1 METNI
6 AVMLNAI
13 LPEISLALTAALVL
27 AVDLIFH
34 HRKLPR
40 RTLGAL
46 TAVGIVVSLMRVLIT
61 ANAAEP
67 GLTWGGMLRI
77 DPASNLFRGIFLVGA
92 LLTVLLAMES
102 ERFGS
107 KAEFY
112 ILLLVST
119 LGLSL
124 MASAADLILL
134 YLAME
139 TATLPLFILAGFMN
153 LEKKAVEAGLKYLLF
168 GAGTSAVMLYGFS
181 LLYGFS
187 GQTQIAGL
195 GAALAGAGNLPFV
208 IGILLVVV
216 GFGFK
221 LAAVPFHFWSPDV
234 YEGAPSIV
242 AGFLSTVSKAAGFA
256 VLMRFMGAFLPVQV
270 ATWTTI
276 ATIMAALSMTAGNL
290 LALAQKNFKR
300 MLAYSSIAQAG
311 YILVGVAGGWQ
322 LGASAVAYYLAV
334 YLFANIAAFAIS
346 FLVSPSFRRGQ
357 GEVEASGGEDIAS
370 LQGLHQR
377 SPGLALVLLVSLLSL
392 AGIPPFGGFVA
403 KLLAFNAAVQGNMAW
418 LAALGVANAVVG
430 LYYYLNVLRIAFTHP
445 EGEVEKIKLPA
456 MVTVVLVICVI
467 GIIVTGVVIAPLWNW
482 AGLAAGVLVP

>member
-1 METNI
+1 METN
-6 AVMLNAI
+6 VNLMLKAI
-13 LPEISLALTAALVL
+13 LPEITLVLTAALVL

-40 RTLGAL
+40 WLLGGL
-46 TAVGIVVSLMRVLIT
+46 TALGVVTSFTVGIIFSYP
-61 ANAAEP
+61 AESQVM
-67 GLTWGGMLRI
+67 WGGMLRI
-77 DPASNLFRGIFLVGA
+77 DQAGFLFRCILLCGAFL
-92 LLTVLLAMES
+92 TILLAMEND
-102 ERFGS
+102 RFGH

-112 ILLLVST
+112 ILLLIST

-124 MASAADLILL
+124 MADAADLIML

-208 IGILLVVV
+208 IGIILVVV

-234 YEGAPSIV
+234 YEGAPAIV
-242 AGFLSTVSKAAGFA
+242 AGFLSTASKAAGFI
-256 VLMRFMGAFLPVQV
+256 VLLRFIGAFLPVQV

-276 ATIMAALSMTAGNL
+276 AMVLAALSMTVGNL
-290 LALAQKNFKR
+290 LALAQKNLKR

-322 LGASAVAYYLAV
+322 LGAAAVTYYLAV
-334 YLFANIAAFAIS
+334 YLFANIAAFAVAGVVAKATGS
-346 FLVSPSFRRGQ
+346 
-357 GEVEASGGEDIAS
+357 EEIAS
-370 LQGLHQR
+370 MQGLDKR
-377 SPGLALVLLVSLLSL
+377 NRGLTLVLLVSLLSL

-403 KLLAFNAAVQGNMAW
+403 KLLVFNAAVQGNLAW
-418 LAALGVANAVVG
+418 LAGLGVANAVVG
-430 LYYYLNVLRIAFTHP
+430 LYYYLTVLRVAYSHP
-445 EGEVEKIKLPA
+445 EGEVEKIKLPV
-456 MVTVVLVICVI
+456 MVIVVLAICVI
-467 GIIVTGVVIAPLWNW
+467 GIIVTGVVISPLLNW
-482 AGLAAGVLVP
+482 AGLAAGALIP

>member
-13 LPEISLALTAALVL
+13 LPEISLAVTAALVL
-27 AVDLIFH
+27 IVDLIFH

-40 RTLGAL
+40 RLLGAL
-46 TAVGIVVSLMRVLIT
+46 TAAGIVVSFVRVLIT
-61 ANAAEP
+61 ANVAEP
-67 GLTWGGMLRI
+67 GLMWGGMLRI
-77 DPASNLFRGIFLVGA
+77 DPASTLFRCIFLVGA

-112 ILLLVST
+112 ILLLIST

-124 MASAADLILL
+124 MASAADLIML

-234 YEGAPSIV
+234 YEGAPAIV
-242 AGFLSTVSKAAGFA
+242 AGFLSTASKAAGFI
-256 VLMRFMGAFLPVQV
+256 VLLRFMGAFLPVQV

-276 ATIMAALSMTAGNL
+276 AMVLAALSMTAGNL

-346 FLVSPSFRRGQ
+346 FHCF
-357 GEVEASGGEDIAS
+357 
-370 LQGLHQR
+370 
-377 SPGLALVLLVSLLSL
+377 
-392 AGIPPFGGFVA
+392 PP
-403 KLLAFNAAVQGNMAW
+403 L
-418 LAALGVANAVVG
+418 
-430 LYYYLNVLRIAFTHP
+430 
-445 EGEVEKIKLPA
+445 
-456 MVTVVLVICVI
+456 
-467 GIIVTGVVIAPLWNW
+467 
-482 AGLAAGVLVP
+482 

>member
-13 LPEISLALTAALVL
+13 LPEITLAVTAALVL
-27 AVDLIFH
+27 ALDLIFH
-34 HRKLPR
+34 HRKLPHR
-40 RTLGAL
+40 LLGVLSA
-46 TAVGIVVSLMRVLIT
+46 AGVVVSFIRGIIYTVPPESQIL
-61 ANAAEP
+61 
-67 GLTWGGMLRI
+67 WGGMLRL
-77 DPASNLFRGIFLVGA
+77 DQAAFLFRCIFLAGA
-92 LLTVLLAMES
+92 FLTILLAMES

-124 MASAADLILL
+124 MAASADLIML

-168 GAGTSAVMLYGFS
+168 GATTSAVMLYGFS

-187 GQTQIAGL
+187 GQTQIAAL
-195 GAALAGAGNLPFV
+195 GAALAGVSNLPFV
-208 IGILLVVV
+208 IGIILVVV

-221 LAAVPFHFWSPDV
+221 ITAVPFHFWSPDV
-234 YEGAPSIV
+234 YEGAPAIV
-242 AGFLSTVSKAAGFA
+242 AGFLSTASKAAGFV
-256 VLMRFMGAFLPVQV
+256 VLLRFVGAFLPVQT

-276 ATIMAALSMTAGNL
+276 AMVLAALSMTAGNL

-311 YILVGVAGGWQ
+311 YILVGVAGGGQ

-334 YLFANIAAFAIS
+334 YLFANIAAFA
-346 FLVSPSFRRGQ
+346 VAGQ
-357 GEVEASGGEDIAS
+357 VARTTGSEDIAA
-370 LQGLHQR
+370 LQGLDKR
-377 SPGLALVLLVSLLSL
+377 NRGLALVLLVSLLSL
-392 AGIPPFGGFVA
+392 GGIPPFGGFVA
-403 KLLAFNAAVQGNMAW
+403 KLLVFNAAVWGGWAW
-418 LAALGVANAVVG
+418 LAGLGVANAVVG
-430 LYYYLNVLRIAFTHP
+430 LYYYLTVLRVAYTHP
-445 EGEVEKIKLPA
+445 EGEVEKLKLPVLVVA
-456 MVTVVLVICVI
+456 VLVICVI
-467 GIIVTGVVIAPLWNW
+467 GIIVTGVVIAPLLN
-482 AGLAAGVLVP
+482 LANLSVLSVLP

>member
-6 AVMLNAI
+6 PVMLNAI
-13 LPEISLALTAALVL
+13 LPEISLAVTAALVL
-27 AVDLIFH
+27 IVDLVFH

-40 RTLGAL
+40 RLLGMLSA
-46 TAVGIVVSLMRVLIT
+46 AGVVVAFIRGMIT
-61 ANAAEP
+61 AYPAESQVM
-67 GLTWGGMLRI
+67 WGGMLRI
-77 DPASNLFRGIFLVGA
+77 DQAGFLFHCIFLVGA
-92 LLTVLLAMES
+92 VLTILLAMES

-112 ILLLVST
+112 ILLLIST

-124 MASAADLILL
+124 MASAADLIML

-195 GAALAGAGNLPFV
+195 GAALVGAGNLPFV

-242 AGFLSTVSKAAGFA
+242 AGFLSTASKAAGFV
-256 VLMRFMGAFLPVQV
+256 VLLRFMGAFLPVQV

-276 ATIMAALSMTAGNL
+276 AMVLAAMSMTAGNL

-322 LGASAVAYYLAV
+322 LGCL
-334 YLFANIAAFAIS
+334 
-346 FLVSPSFRRGQ
+346 RG
-357 GEVEASGGEDIAS
+357 GVLSGGVFVRQHRRLCNII
-370 LQGLHQR
+370 
-377 SPGLALVLLVSLLSL
+377 PCFPLL
-392 AGIPPFGGFVA
+392 
-403 KLLAFNAAVQGNMAW
+403 
-418 LAALGVANAVVG
+418 
-430 LYYYLNVLRIAFTHP
+430 
-445 EGEVEKIKLPA
+445 
-456 MVTVVLVICVI
+456 
-467 GIIVTGVVIAPLWNW
+467 
-482 AGLAAGVLVP
+482 

>member
-1 METNI
+1 M
-6 AVMLNAI
+6 
-13 LPEISLALTAALVL
+13 
-27 AVDLIFH
+27 
-34 HRKLPR
+34 
-40 RTLGAL
+40 
-46 TAVGIVVSLMRVLIT
+46 IT
-61 ANAAEP
+61 AYPAEP
-67 GLTWGGMLRI
+67 QVMWGGMLRI
-77 DPASNLFRGIFLVGA
+77 DQAGFLFHCIFLVGA
-92 LLTVLLAMES
+92 FLTILLAMES

-112 ILLLVST
+112 ILLLIST

-124 MASAADLILL
+124 MASAADMIML

-195 GAALAGAGNLPFV
+195 GAALVGAGNLPFV

-242 AGFLSTVSKAAGFA
+242 AGFLSTASKAAGFI
-256 VLMRFMGAFLPVQV
+256 VLLRFMGAFLPVQV

-276 ATIMAALSMTAGNL
+276 AMVLAALSMTAGNL

-346 FLVSPSFRRGQ
+346 FLVSPPLGGGRGRSSLRSRRHRLLARAASTQSGSGAGLVGQPLIAGRHPALRRIRGQ
-357 GEVEASGGEDIAS
+357 AAG
-370 LQGLHQR
+370 LQRRRAGQ
-377 SPGLALVLLVSLLSL
+377 PGLAGRVGRGECGGGVVLLFD
-392 AGIPPFGGFVA
+392 G
-403 KLLAFNAAVQGNMAW
+403 
-418 LAALGVANAVVG
+418 
-430 LYYYLNVLRIAFTHP
+430 
-445 EGEVEKIKLPA
+445 
-456 MVTVVLVICVI
+456 
-467 GIIVTGVVIAPLWNW
+467 VTGGIFPP
-482 AGLAAGVLVP
+482 GGRGREDQAAGVGDGRVGDLRDRDHRDGGDRCAIIGLGGSGSGSGSYYP

>member
-6 AVMLNAI
+6 AVMMNAI
-13 LPEISLALTAALVL
+13 LPEISLAVTAALVL
-27 AVDLIFH
+27 IVDLIFH

-40 RTLGAL
+40 RLLGAL
-46 TAVGIVVSLMRVLIT
+46 SAAGVVVSFIRVLIT
-61 ANAAEP
+61 ANATEP
-67 GLTWGGMLRI
+67 SLMWGGMLRI
-77 DPASNLFRGIFLVGA
+77 DTASSLFLCIFMVGA
-92 LLTVLLAMES
+92 FLTILLAMES

-112 ILLLVST
+112 ILLLIST

-124 MASAADLILL
+124 MASAADMIML

-195 GAALAGAGNLPFV
+195 GVALVGAGNLPFV
-208 IGILLVVV
+208 IGVILVVV

-242 AGFLSTVSKAAGFA
+242 AGFLSTVSKAAGFI
-256 VLMRFMGAFLPVQV
+256 VLLRFISAFLPVQI
-270 ATWTTI
+270 ATWRTI
-276 ATIMAALSMTAGNL
+276 AMVLATLSMTAGNL

-334 YLFANIAAFAIS
+334 YLFANIAAFAIAGVVAKETGS
-346 FLVSPSFRRGQ
+346 
-357 GEVEASGGEDIAS
+357 EEIAS
-370 LQGLHQR
+370 LQGLDKR
-377 SPGLALVLLVSLLSL
+377 NRGLTLVLLVSLLSL

-403 KLLAFNAAVQGNMAW
+403 KLLVFNAAVQGNLAW
-418 LAALGVANAVVG
+418 LAGLGVANAVVG
-430 LYYYLNVLRIAFTHP
+430 LYYYLTVLRVAYSHP
-445 EGEVEKIKLPA
+445 EGEVEKIKLPPL
-456 MVTVVLVICVI
+456 VTAVLVLCVI
-467 GIIVTGVVIAPLWNW
+467 GIIVTGVIVAPLLDLSI
-482 AGLAAGVLVP
+482 LAARVFVP

>member
-1 METNI
+1 
-6 AVMLNAI
+6 MLNAI
-13 LPEISLALTAALVL
+13 LPEISLAITAGLVL

-40 RTLGAL
+40 RLLGTLSAAG
-46 TAVGIVVSLMRVLIT
+46 VVVSFIRGIIT
-61 ANAAEP
+61 AYPAGP
-67 GLTWGGMLRI
+67 QLMWGGMLRI
-77 DPASNLFRGIFLVGA
+77 DTASFLFRCIVLGGA
-92 LLTVLLAMES
+92 LLTILLSMEHS
-102 ERFGS
+102 RVGS

-112 ILLLVST
+112 ILLLIST

-124 MASAADLILL
+124 MASAADLIML

-181 LLYGFS
+181 LLYGYS

-195 GAALAGAGNLPFV
+195 GAALTGAGNLPFV

-234 YEGAPSIV
+234 YEGAPAIV
-242 AGFLSTVSKAAGFA
+242 AGFLSTASKAAGFV
-256 VLMRFMGAFLPVQV
+256 VLLRFMGAFLPVQT

-276 ATIMAALSMTAGNL
+276 AMILAALSMTVGNL
-290 LALAQKNFKR
+290 LALVQKNFKR

-311 YILVGVAGGWQ
+311 YVLVGVAGGGQ
-322 LGASAVAYYLAV
+322 LGGSAVAYYLAV
-334 YLFANIAAFAIS
+334 YLFANIAAFAIIS
-346 FLVSPSFRRGQ
+346 ILSPSFRKGQ
-357 GEVEASGGEDIAS
+357 GEVERSGSEDIAS

-403 KLLAFNAAVQGNMAW
+403 KLLVFNAAVQGGWAW
-418 LAALGVANAVVG
+418 LAGLGVANAVVG
-430 LYYYLNVLRIAFTHP
+430 LVYYLNVLRIAFTHP
-445 EGEVEKIKLPA
+445 EGKGEKVKLPV
-456 MVTVVLVICVI
+456 MVTVVLVICVL
-467 GIIVTGVVIAPLWNW
+467 GIIITGVIISPLLNW
-482 AGLAAGVLVP
+482 AGLAAGAVIP